1 MDKLPFKETLLEA
14 CQIGLKN
21 LLSLIAVTVLY
32 LLTIWIPY
40 LNVGTTIA
48 MESIPAELA
57 KGHVIDP
64 FFIFNGKYRKNMGEF
79 FILLGL
85 ELMAFV
91 PAFLL
96 GIIPACVLSIAWGLA
111 ILLFVDKDMKAID
124 ALRKSNE
131 LTYGYKWRIFGLA
144 LVFGIFFGIIS
155 GVLGFIGGLISDAV
169 AGVVSV
175 ILSVLFVPF
184 ALGLDAVIYRNLT
197 SEDEPAEEAPKA
209 EVVVEEVVVEEV
221 KE

>member
-1 MDKLPFKETLLEA
+1 MNKLPFKETLTEA

-79 FILLGL
+79 FILIGL

-111 ILLFVDKDMKAID
+111 ILLFVDKDMKAMD

-131 LTYGYKWRIFGLA
+131 LTYGYKWRIFGLS
-144 LVFGIFFGIIS
+144 LVLGLFFGIVS
-155 GVLGFIGGLISDAV
+155 GILGYLGGLISETM
-169 AGVVSV
+169 AGIVSV
-175 ILSVLFVPF
+175 ILSVLLVPF

-197 SEDEPAEEAPKA
+197 REDEPEAEAPKA
-209 EVVVEEVVVEEV
+209 EVIVEEVIVTEE
-221 KE
+221 